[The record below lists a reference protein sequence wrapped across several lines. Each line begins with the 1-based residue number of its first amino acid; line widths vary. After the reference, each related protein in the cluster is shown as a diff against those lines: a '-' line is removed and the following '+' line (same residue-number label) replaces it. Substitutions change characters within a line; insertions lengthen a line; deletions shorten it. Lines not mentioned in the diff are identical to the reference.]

1 MHYQH
6 LYNLLFR
13 TPCLSLHFIFI
24 LLKYFSNI
32 ILLQKILNFELQ
44 PKYRLQPE
52 FKKSGKTY
60 RVITYV
66 PYFLIYHFNT
76 TEELIDVKGMIT
88 QQGEMRNKIFDYNYP
103 GLKLDVWR
111 KYDVGK

>member
-24 LLKYFSNI
+24 LLKYFLNI
-32 ILLQKILNFELQ
+32 ILLQKILNFKYELGS
-44 PKYRLQPE
+44 E
-52 FKKSGKTY
+52 FKKNGKTY

-66 PYFLIYHFNT
+66 PDFLIYHFDT

-88 QQGEMRNKIFDYNYP
+88 Q
-103 GLKLDVWR
+103 
-111 KYDVGK
+111 